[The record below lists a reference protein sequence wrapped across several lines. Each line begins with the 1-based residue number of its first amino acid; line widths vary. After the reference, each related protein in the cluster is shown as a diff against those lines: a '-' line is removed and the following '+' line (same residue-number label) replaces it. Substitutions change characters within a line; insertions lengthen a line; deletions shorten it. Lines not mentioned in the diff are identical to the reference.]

1 MSALLCNFCGHENP
15 ADAKF
20 CNSCASSLKLRLCG
34 HCGAIDNVS
43 STACY
48 KCGTPFPVDGGAQ
61 VMQQGA
67 DAQAGDAFGAELER
81 AAQARRRSNRT
92 LLLALIALVAGAAA
106 SYLMYTSGAPPGLI
120 TASRQSSAPIS
131 RPPDLA
137 SPLPAATLPPPD
149 AGAASVGNPVTAETQ
164 TLSIADQPPVA
175 NEAST
180 LPPAAEPE
188 IPLQVDDNLPGKQPC
203 TAAVAALGLC
213 NP

>member
-1 MSALLCNFCGHENP
+1 MARGLGRAQAGDGHDRGGGDDEGGRVQRDEMDQRQHRAGD
-15 ADAKF
+15 ADEA
-20 CNSCASSLKLRLCG
+20 
-34 HCGAIDNVS
+34 GAE
-43 STACY
+43 
-48 KCGTPFPVDGGAQ
+48 
-61 VMQQGA
+61 
-67 DAQAGDAFGAELER
+67 QAGDAFGAELER

-106 SYLMYTSGAPPGLI
+106 SYLMYTSGAPRGLI

-175 NEAST
+175 SEAST